1 MRATFLNTN
10 RQNAGARGT
19 VGVRAIAV
27 ALALITLVAA
37 TPALSQAQNFAT
49 AIGSSARGSVR
60 TTARFTLP
68 EILVLREAAPAAATW
83 QGERFTEYLIKYTVA
98 ANVQWEVSAERI
110 PAGVTLLSEAG
121 TWVDASA
128 TNVVVERGAAGNAT
142 EVLVRV
148 RVADGGAVTWAQDLQ
163 LEARRR

>member
-1 MRATFLNTN
+1 MRTTTNNTY
-10 RQNAGARGT
+10 RQPTTTPGIVA
-19 VGVRAIAV
+19 VRAFAV
-27 ALALITLVAA
+27 AAALFALVAA
-37 TPALSQAQNFAT
+37 TPALTEAQNYVA
-49 AIGSSARGSVR
+49 AVGKSVRGDVR

-98 ANVQWEVSAERI
+98 ANVQWEVRAERI
-110 PAGVTLLSEAG
+110 PAGVTLLTETGDWADAAG
-121 TWVDASA
+121 S
-128 TNVVVERGAAGNAT
+128 GAAIDQGGAGNAT

-148 RVADGGAVTWAQDLQ
+148 RVADGGSVTWAQDLQ